1 MSTQDAK
8 AQDLHSRSAHAL
20 FSAVWWGLLGAA
32 LLVAGITA
40 RLGWWQLERAHAK
53 EAVHDMIQSRQQEP
67 VLRNADWGAEPAPE
81 AWLQRRVEVQG
92 VWLPRFTV
100 YLDNRSM
107 KGQPGFYV
115 LTPLE
120 LPHGPVL
127 WVQRG
132 WVARDR
138 VRSDW
143 LPPIATPQG
152 QVTIE
157 ARVVPPPSRLMELGS
172 SGPSAEGF
180 STLRHN
186 VDLEAF
192 RSQTGLPLVATLQQT
207 DAASDGLLRDWPQ
220 ALSGSDK
227 NRGYAFQW
235 FALSLLSLLL
245 FAWFQVWK
253 KLSHD

>member
-1 MSTQDAK
+1 MSLLDGKTKD
-8 AQDLHSRSAHAL
+8 SPERSGGAL
-20 FSAVWWGLLGAA
+20 FSGVWWGLLGAA

-53 EAVHDMIQSRQQEP
+53 EAVHEMAQSRQQEP
-67 VLRNADWGAEPAPE
+67 VLRNADWGTEPAP
-81 AWLQRRVEVQG
+81 ADWLQRRVEVQG

-107 KGQPGFYV
+107 RGQPGFYV
-115 LTPLE
+115 LTPFE
-120 LPHGPVL
+120 LPSGAVL

-138 VRSDW
+138 VRSDV
-143 LPPIATPQG
+143 LPPVSTPQG
-152 QVTIE
+152 SVTIQ
-157 ARVVPPPSRLMELGS
+157 ARVVPPPSKLMELGAS
-172 SGPSAEGF
+172 SPSAEGF
-180 STLRHN
+180 SALRHN

-207 DAASDGLLRDWPQ
+207 DAASDGLLREWPQ

-245 FAWFQVWK
+245 FAWFQIWK

>member
-1 MSTQDAK
+1 MSVQDGAVK
-8 AQDLHSRSAHAL
+8 DLPRRAGGAL
-20 FSAVWWGLLGAA
+20 FSAVWWGLLVAS

-40 RLGWWQLERAHAK
+40 RLGFWQLERAHAK
-53 EAVHDMIQSRQQEP
+53 EAVHDTILSRQQEP
-67 VLRNADWGAEPAPE
+67 VLRNADWGAEPAPPE
-81 AWLQRRVEVQG
+81 WLQRRVEVQG
-92 VWLPRFTV
+92 QWLPRFTV
-100 YLDNRSM
+100 YLNNRTM
-107 KGQPGFYV
+107 QGQAGFYV
-115 LTPLE
+115 LTPLA
-120 LPHGPVL
+120 LPNGAVL

-143 LPPIATPQG
+143 LPPVPTPQG
-152 QVTIE
+152 TVAIQ
-157 ARVVPPPSRLMELGS
+157 ARVVPPPSKLMELG
-172 SGPSAEGF
+172 PSDPVTEGF

-186 VDLEAF
+186 VDFEAF
-192 RSQTGLPLVATLQQT
+192 RLQTGLALVATLQQT
-207 DAASDGLLRDWPQ
+207 DAASDGLLRDWPA
-220 ALSGSDK
+220 ALSGADK